1 MLSYLENCTRQCS
14 VSGSLTDSR
23 VLTCGV
29 PKGRGAGT
37 ILGALLFL
45 SCINDLPN
53 CLSNCEPRMFA
64 GDIHLTYADS
74 DVGNIE
80 SRLSE
85 DLLHVH
91 T

>member
-1 MLSYLENCTRQCS
+1 MYLR
-14 VSGSLTDSR
+14 
-23 VLTCGV
+23 
-29 PKGRGAGT
+29 GRGAGT

-45 SCINDLPN
+45 SYINDLPN
-53 CLSNCEPRMFA
+53 CLSNCEPGMFA
-64 GDIHLTYADS
+64 GDIHLIYADS

-85 DLLHVH
+85 DILHVH